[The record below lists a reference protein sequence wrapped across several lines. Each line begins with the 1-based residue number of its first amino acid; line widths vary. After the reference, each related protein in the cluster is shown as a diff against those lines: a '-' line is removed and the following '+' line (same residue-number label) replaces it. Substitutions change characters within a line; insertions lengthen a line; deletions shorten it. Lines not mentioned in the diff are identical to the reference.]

1 MWKPNIHIRDWGGLK
16 FRFVCSLSEAQ
27 HKWVSRPS
35 KQNYIRTMTQL
46 ANLSPHG
53 TAAHRSLLTS
63 CFRIGVSRSAVCTLT
78 MRASICVRPLSTRPP
93 RSWSDSPSPRPGPT
107 SWAAR
112 RRCSGQSSADNVSLI
127 PPCYIYQG
135 RDECAA
141 GVCDQGCDPAS
152 LLHLLVSFMRTVCPG

>member
-1 MWKPNIHIRDWGGLK
+1 MFIVRSSAQIGFSTIKTKLYQNNNPISP
-16 FRFVCSLSEAQ
+16 SL
-27 HKWVSRPS
+27 
-35 KQNYIRTMTQL
+35 
-46 ANLSPHG
+46 PHG

-63 CFRIGVSRSAVCTLT
+63 CFRTGVSRSAECTLT

-112 RRCSGQSSADNVSLI
+112 RRCSGQPSADNVSVI
-127 PPCYIYQG
+127 PPCYICQG
-135 RDECAA
+135 RDERAA
-141 GVCDQGCDPAS
+141 GVCDQGCDPAP